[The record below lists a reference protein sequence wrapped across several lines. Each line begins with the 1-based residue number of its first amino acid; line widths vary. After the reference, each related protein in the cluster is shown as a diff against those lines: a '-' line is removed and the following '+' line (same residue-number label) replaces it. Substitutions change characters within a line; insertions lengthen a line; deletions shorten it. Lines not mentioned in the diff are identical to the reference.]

1 MWCGFARSDPAI
13 SVTRRT
19 MTHRTMTRSTMKN
32 FTFLVA
38 STVAAT
44 VALVSTD
51 ANANSFGAISNVVRY
66 QTQSGLTNNY
76 AGVST
81 QGLAPLAGSIS
92 NVSGTAWASTWNE
105 GSRTN
110 SALSLGNPN
119 VSQPLSESEVD
130 SFLNTHSR
138 GLWTAN
144 TGTSTFQFDTTSVL
158 KSAAQRNYLTL
169 TASSVA
175 LWENVVATNAVG
187 TFTFELTQSLGS
199 LGFAWGNTA
208 ADGSNV
214 SFHYFDLVSTSF
226 SLTVSAAT
234 DPSQRATRLF
244 LAGSTAES
252 TLYSAN
258 GNEAT
263 YMEGSITTVG
273 GAVPAPG
280 AIALLGLAG
289 LAGRRRR

>member
-1 MWCGFARSDPAI
+1 
-13 SVTRRT
+13 
-19 MTHRTMTRSTMKN
+19 MKN
-32 FTFLVA
+32 FSFLVA

-44 VALVSTD
+44 SALVSTD
-51 ANANSFGAISNVVRY
+51 ANADDNSFGASSNVVRY

-76 AGVST
+76 FAVGT
-81 QGLAPLAGSIS
+81 QGIAPLAGSIS
-92 NVSGTAWASTWNE
+92 NVSGTAWFFTSNQ
-105 GSRTN
+105 GSQTN
-110 SALSLGNPN
+110 SGLGIERN

-175 LWENVVATNAVG
+175 LWENIVATNAVG

-199 LGFAWGNTA
+199 LGFAWGNA
-208 ADGSNV
+208 AANGSNV
-214 SFHYFDLVSTSF
+214 SFHFFDLVSTSF

-234 DPSQRATRLF
+234 DPSQRATELF
-244 LAGSTAES
+244 LAGSTAAS

-258 GNEAT
+258 GNVAT
-263 YMEGSITTVG
+263 YGESSITIVG

>member
-1 MWCGFARSDPAI
+1 
-13 SVTRRT
+13 
-19 MTHRTMTRSTMKN
+19 MKHV
-32 FTFLVA
+32 TFLFA
-38 STVAAT
+38 STIAAT
-44 VALVSTD
+44 VAFVSTD
-51 ANANSFGAISNVVRY
+51 ANANTFTAYSSVIRY
-66 QTQSGLTNNY
+66 QTQSGLTNDY
-76 AGVST
+76 RGVIT
-81 QGLAPLAGSIS
+81 QGFAPVAGSIS

-105 GSRTN
+105 GSHTN
-110 SALSLGNPN
+110 SVLGLVNPN

-130 SFLNTHSR
+130 SFLNTHTR

-144 TGTSTFQFDTTSVL
+144 TGTSTFQFDTTSDV

-175 LWENVVATNAVG
+175 LWENIVATNAVG
-187 TFTFELTQSLGS
+187 TFTFEFTQSLGS
-199 LGFAWGNTA
+199 LGLSWGNSYTN
-208 ADGSNV
+208 GSNV
-214 SFHYFDLVSTSF
+214 SYTGFGPASTSF

-234 DPSQRATRLF
+234 NPSQRATQLF
-244 LAGSTAES
+244 LAASTATS

-258 GNEAT
+258 GNVAA
-263 YMEGSITTVG
+263 YHEGSITVVG

>member
-1 MWCGFARSDPAI
+1 
-13 SVTRRT
+13 
-19 MTHRTMTRSTMKN
+19 MKN
-32 FTFLVA
+32 FSFLVA

-44 VALVSTD
+44 SALVSTD
-51 ANANSFGAISNVVRY
+51 ANANSFGASSNVVRY

-76 AGVST
+76 FAVGT
-81 QGLAPLAGSIS
+81 RGDAPLAGSIS
-92 NVSGTAWASTWNE
+92 NVSGTAWFFTSNQ
-105 GSRTN
+105 GSQTN
-110 SALSLGNPN
+110 SGLGIERN

-175 LWENVVATNAVG
+175 LWENIVATNAVG

-199 LGFAWGNTA
+199 LGFAWGNTDA
-208 ADGSNV
+208 NGSNV

-234 DPSQRATRLF
+234 GTQQRATELF
-244 LAGSTAES
+244 LAGSTAAS

-258 GNEAT
+258 GNVAT
-263 YMEGSITTVG
+263 YGESSITIVG

>member
-1 MWCGFARSDPAI
+1 
-13 SVTRRT
+13 
-19 MTHRTMTRSTMKN
+19 MKT
-32 FTFLVA
+32 FSFLVA

-44 VALVSTD
+44 SALVSTD

-76 AGVST
+76 ARVAT

-92 NVSGTAWASTWNE
+92 NVSGTAWTSTWNE
-105 GSRTN
+105 GSQTN
-110 SALSLGNPN
+110 SGLGLNRN

-144 TGTSTFQFDTTSVL
+144 TGTSTFQFDTTSIL

-175 LWENVVATNAVG
+175 LWENIVATNAVG

-199 LGFAWGNTA
+199 LGFAWGNTSA
-208 ADGSNV
+208 NGSNV
-214 SFHYFDLVSTSF
+214 SFHFFDLVSTSF

-234 DPSQRATRLF
+234 DPSQRATQLF
-244 LAGSTAES
+244 LYGSTAQS